1 MSTFLSGKS
10 TAPKFSPEQCSRY
23 FFSAITESNDETTGR
38 WRCTL
43 CQRTYTQ
50 QEDRGYTNL
59 LAHVKASHSN
69 YATLMREAPAAAQST
84 NTRLW
89 VSDRVKGR
97 FGWFSWIVEE
107 GLPLTFC
114 EKPST
119 RRFTNLPIIS
129 HVTLRDNILRLTEV
143 VEKKISKEIP
153 DRFGIIFDGWT
164 HNSEHYLVVFTKRM
178 ESLCSL
184 SLAPIIHEPD
194 DDHSAKTH
202 YTAIKSVLAM
212 FKETIMQC
220 VFLVGDN
227 CSVNK
232 KLAKL
237 MSAYT
242 QQHEDELAKIQQLMI
257 KLRTLNQASKLLFR
271 TELRPI
277 LRQDTRWS
285 STFAMLQRFFK
296 LREHLDHEDDT
307 ILEIL
312 PTLGETK
319 KLKCLLEDLKKVES
333 VSKRVQ
339 STDATMWE
347 VRTLFDA
354 LVLDFPSFEHYIEKL
369 AVAALRSNY
378 GADDA
383 SDEDAAFALKRV
395 RLADENDTYVLLDA
409 ATLFL
414 KCNRSYWDV
423 RCAEVVAPT
432 MSSFVSLFVE
442 TRWDVRQ
449 PRVAQSQ
456 MSCHHRVPV
465 AVAAGSV
472 LDIRKDKKYKCSEDI
487 GGVSL
492 AMYSFDTAWLEQ
504 SVQLLLFSKVTL
516 RR

>member
-23 FFSAITESNDETTGR
+23 FFSAITDSNDETTGR

-50 QEDRGYTNL
+50 QEGRGYTNL
-59 LAHVKASHSN
+59 LAHLKASHSN

-97 FGWFSWIVEE
+97 FGWISWIVEE

-164 HNSEHYLVVFTKRM
+164 HNSEHYLAVFASYEKDGV
-178 ESLCSL
+178 LVQPLL

-212 FKETIMQC
+212 FKKTITQC

-232 KLAKL
+232 TLAKL
-237 MSAYT
+237 MSVPLIGCASHRLNLAVKAYT

-285 STFAMLQRFFK
+285 STFAMLQRFFE

-312 PTLGETK
+312 PTLGGSANIVGNPNFENAVTK
-319 KLKCLLEDLKKVES
+319 
-333 VSKRVQ
+333 VQ
-339 STDATMWE
+339 RG
-347 VRTLFDA
+347 RTLTR
-354 LVLDFPSFEHYIEKL
+354 PEKL
-369 AVAALRSNY
+369 VVAALRSNN
-378 GADDA
+378 GADVA
-383 SDEDAAFALKRV
+383 SDEDAGFAERALKRA
-395 RLADENDTYVLLDA
+395 RLADENDTYVLLGAVTPTSNIAERLFSVARALIGLDRFSLHPIMIE

-423 RCAEVVAPT
+423 STVH
-432 MSSFVSLFVE
+432 E
-442 TRWDVRQ
+442 T
-449 PRVAQSQ
+449 
-456 MSCHHRVPV
+456 
-465 AVAAGSV
+465 
-472 LDIRKDKKYKCSEDI
+472 
-487 GGVSL
+487 
-492 AMYSFDTAWLEQ
+492 LE
-504 SVQLLLFSKVTL
+504 
-516 RR
+516 